1 MYCSWLFLNKLCW
14 AASDLITHM
23 LYGFP
28 STVWVVFTVLLNH
41 LHCQEFPRDS
51 HFCVNRDCMLSRT
64 AVLKIVNST
73 KAVCDLPLI
82 HRQTGERLLIP
93 LSPDCCKCFP
103 NRGELPLGKQ
113 IGGQGKQQVANTRS
127 HTPAFLFASTINI
140 HLFNQANEPCF
151 MYFPH
156 GIMVIKRDP
165 WACSLAV
172 NQQMI
177 ANYYY

>member
-1 MYCSWLFLNKLCW
+1 
-14 AASDLITHM
+14 M

-41 LHCQEFPRDS
+41 LHCQEFPWDS
-51 HFCVNRDCMLSRT
+51 HFCVNRVCMLSRT

-82 HRQTGERLLIP
+82 HRQTGEWFLIP
-93 LSPDCCKCFP
+93 LSPD
-103 NRGELPLGKQ
+103 RGELPLGNQ
-113 IGGQGKQQVANTRS
+113 IGGQGKQQVANTGS
-127 HTPAFLFASTINI
+127 HTPALLFASTINI

-165 WACSLAV
+165 
-172 NQQMI
+172 
-177 ANYYY
+177 